1 MIINASHHA
10 KTMHARRNPNL
21 SVSSAASA
29 SLAPSSLSSASFL
42 SPRVGSHR
50 ALLSPS
56 PPPSPS
62 LPSLIPRHGKKASS
76 SHSRL
81 VRRLLIAFCG
91 VTIIVWLGVRRLLT
105 TESYYPSEYSGG
117 SGGEDYE
124 MVEDSFLPQDP
135 SAVIVTDEKG
145 KSKWTISIP
154 SSYGFPLQ
162 PSQYQEICSQSMEL
176 SRQLSET
183 GKTLSKRMRGYYQED
198 PWFLDVQEAEEQGL
212 LPSSQPS
219 GKPDALV
226 DDVAMTED
234 QSRGGDG
241 MMVCEKSLTYVME
254 TSDAGFGKSLMGL
267 WMSYG
272 LARKEGRAFFVDD
285 ARWPYGNYSTY
296 FARPPSPGCLPPPK
310 SQILPCPHT
319 ARHIVVST
327 ATTSHTFGHA
337 FVEEFED
344 GRKMRVQRQHNIF
357 ALLREGYESLFT
369 LRSDDA
375 KYVTERADALYGPIT
390 EAGGMSVG
398 MHIRRGD
405 RHPYEYQYS
414 KDYLPLDRYID
425 TAREILVA
433 HFENSTK
440 SRKSKSKTRA
450 LSSLAEDLA
459 GEMASKLVLASDDPD
474 VYTNPEMSQVLRAQD
489 RIILASKTTLEA
501 ATPKKHRYIDE
512 ISGWEGGFFRDV
524 FWSLGQPVSTANA
537 ALETSKEITQEV
549 SEQAMRLRE
558 LVGRAY
564 LMDLAVLA
572 KADAVVC
579 TVSSVGCRILAVMVG
594 WESAIDGGNWKNVD
608 GDFDW
613 RGIQW

>member
-29 SLAPSSLSSASFL
+29 SLGPSSLSSASFL
-42 SPRVGSHR
+42 SPRMGSHR

-91 VTIIVWLGVRRLLT
+91 VTVIVWLGVRRLLST
-105 TESYYPSEYSGG
+105 KSYYPSEYSGEVG
-117 SGGEDYE
+117 DGDYE
-124 MVEDSFLPQDP
+124 MVGGSLLPQDP
-135 SAVIVTDEKG
+135 SAVIVTDKKG

-154 SSYGFPLQ
+154 SSYDFPLQ
-162 PSQYQEICSQSMEL
+162 PAQYLEICSQSMEL
-176 SRQLSET
+176 SRHLSET
-183 GKTLSKRMRGYYQED
+183 GKTLSKRMRSYYQED

-219 GKPDALV
+219 GKPNVLV
-226 DDVAMTED
+226 DDEGMIEN
-234 QSRGGDG
+234 QSDEENG

-272 LARKEGRAFFVDD
+272 LAQKEERAFFVDD
-285 ARWPYGNYSTY
+285 TRWPYGNYSTY
-296 FARPPSPGCLPPPK
+296 FAPPPSPGCLPPPK
-310 SQILPCPHT
+310 SQILPCPHN
-319 ARHIVVST
+319 ARHIVVSA

-337 FVEEFED
+337 FTEEFED
-344 GRKMRVQRQHNIF
+344 ARKMEVQRQHNIF
-357 ALLREGYESLFT
+357 ALLREGYEALFS

-375 KYVTERADALYGPIT
+375 KYVTERTDALYGPVT
-390 EAGGMSVG
+390 EASGMSIG
-398 MHIRRGD
+398 MHVRRGD

-425 TAREILVA
+425 TAREILLA
-433 HFENSTK
+433 HFANSTK
-440 SRKSKSKTRA
+440 SRKSKSKTRT
-450 LSSLAEDLA
+450 LSGLAEDVT
-459 GEMASKLVLASDDPD
+459 GETTSKLVLASDDPD
-474 VYTNPEMSQVLRAQD
+474 VYTTPEMSQAVRAQD
-489 RIILASKTTLEA
+489 HIILASKTTLEA
-501 ATPKKHRYIDE
+501 ATPKKNRYIDE

-524 FWSLGQPVSTANA
+524 FWSLGLSTSTANSA
-537 ALETSKEITQEV
+537 IGVNKETTQEV
-549 SEQAMRLRE
+549 PEQAMRLRE

-579 TVSSVGCRILAVMVG
+579 TVSSVGCRILAVMMG
-594 WESAIDGGNWKNVD
+594 WESAINGGSWKNVD
-608 GDFDW
+608 GEFDW

>member
-1 MIINASHHA
+1 M
-10 KTMHARRNPNL
+10 
-21 SVSSAASA
+21 
-29 SLAPSSLSSASFL
+29 
-42 SPRVGSHR
+42 GSHR

-62 LPSLIPRHGKKASS
+62 LPSLIPRHGKKTSS

-91 VTIIVWLGVRRLLT
+91 VTVIVWLGVRRLLS
-105 TESYYPSEYSGG
+105 TESYYPSEYP
-117 SGGEDYE
+117 GEVGDGDYE
-124 MVEDSFLPQDP
+124 MVGGSLLPQDP
-135 SAVIVTDEKG
+135 SAVIVTDKEG

-154 SSYGFPLQ
+154 SNYDFPLQ
-162 PSQYQEICSQSMEL
+162 PAQYLEICSQSMEL
-176 SRQLSET
+176 SRHLSEA
-183 GKTLSKRMRGYYQED
+183 GKTLSKRMRGYYQQD
-198 PWFLDVQEAEEQGL
+198 PWFLDVQEAEEQEL

-219 GKPDALV
+219 GKPNVPV
-226 DDVAMTED
+226 DDEEIVES
-234 QSRGGDG
+234 QSNEENG
-241 MMVCEKSLTYVME
+241 MMVCERSLTYVME

-272 LARKEGRAFFVDD
+272 LAQKEGRAFFVDD
-285 ARWPYGNYSTY
+285 TRWPYGNYSTY
-296 FARPPSPGCLPPPK
+296 FAPPPSPGCLSPPK
-310 SQILPCPHT
+310 SQILPCPHN
-319 ARHIVVST
+319 ARHIVVSA

-337 FVEEFED
+337 FTEEFED
-344 GRKMRVQRQHNIF
+344 GRKMEVQRQHNIF
-357 ALLREGYESLFT
+357 ALLREGYEALFS

-375 KYVTERADALYGPIT
+375 KYVTERTDALYGPVT
-390 EAGGMSVG
+390 EAGGMSIG
-398 MHIRRGD
+398 MHVRRGD

-414 KDYLPLDRYID
+414 KDYLPLDRYVD
-425 TAREILVA
+425 TAREIILA
-433 HFENSTK
+433 HFANSTK
-440 SRKSKSKTRA
+440 SRKSKSKTRT
-450 LSSLAEDLA
+450 LSGSAEDVA
-459 GEMASKLVLASDDPD
+459 GETTSKLVLASDDPD
-474 VYTNPEMSQVLRAQD
+474 VYTTPEMSQALRAQD

-524 FWSLGQPVSTANA
+524 FWSLGLSTSTANA
-537 ALETSKEITQEV
+537 AVGVSKETTQEV

-579 TVSSVGCRILAVMVG
+579 TVSSVGCRILAVMLG
-594 WESAIDGGNWKNVD
+594 WESAINGGSWKNVD
-608 GDFDW
+608 GEFDW